1 MNPETAVELARTAGA
16 AIVGAM
22 ATDTWNRTRDGMVA
36 LWRHVHPERADSVGA
51 ELEAGREDLLA
62 ARANGDELSEAE
74 LRTEW
79 QGRVR
84 RLLVEN
90 PSVAATLRELL
101 EEVGAVPAAR
111 NADVGE
117 VRMSARA
124 TGNARVYQAGRDQH
138 ITER

>member
-1 MNPETAVELARTAGA
+1 
-16 AIVGAM
+16 M

>member
-1 MNPETAVELARTAGA
+1 MNPETAVELARTAGT

-22 ATDTWNRTRDGMVA
+22 ATDTWNRTRDGVIA
-36 LWRHVHPERADSVGA
+36 LWRRVHPERAESVGA
-51 ELEAGREDLLA
+51 ELEAGRGELLA
-62 ARANGDELSEAE
+62 ARAHGDELSETE

-90 PSVAATLRELL
+90 PSVASALRELL
-101 EEVGAVPAAR
+101 EEVGAAPAAR
-111 NADVGE
+111 TADVGE
-117 VRMSARA
+117 VRMNARA
-124 TGNARVYQAGRDQH
+124 TGNARVYLAGRDQH